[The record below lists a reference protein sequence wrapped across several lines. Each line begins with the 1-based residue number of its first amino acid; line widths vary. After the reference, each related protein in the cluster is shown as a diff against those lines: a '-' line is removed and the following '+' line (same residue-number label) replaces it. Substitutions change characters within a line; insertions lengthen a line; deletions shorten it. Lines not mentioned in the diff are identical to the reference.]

1 MAKVT
6 SNKDHHLIARL
17 WINYIWPQKKRL
29 FLALLFMVL
38 LAAATAAYTF
48 IVSFVIDEANNITK
62 NNDTIKEAKNY
73 AFSVLPL
80 LIFITATSGLSNYL
94 QRILNNSIALKAVTK
109 MQKQMLKSTYK
120 SDFGFFRQKQSGD
133 IISKFTNDIT
143 VVSNALIRTMSNLIA
158 ALLTIILTILAMLYQ
173 NWQLSMIMTV
183 FIIAYWPVLLISKRM
198 RGDAKNVQEQVGKIT
213 SNLKESF
220 NNMRIV
226 KTYNLE
232 MLENKRLSKN
242 FDDRE
247 RLQMKLV
254 TEQARVDPIL
264 EVLGGLAIAGVVIF
278 GVYQV
283 SNELASAGSI
293 AAVLTG
299 LLILSP
305 KLRALGTLNNV
316 AQEGLSA
323 LTRIFNVIDEE
334 ANILDTANSQ
344 EIGKLCGE
352 IHLNDVHFNYPDG
365 TLALNGVSINAQ
377 PGETVAI
384 VGYSGSGKSTIM
396 NLIPRLYDVKSG
408 SVCID
413 GHDIRNIKI
422 KNLRDNIALVSQ
434 EIILF
439 NTTVINNLSYGNNK
453 ATVDDIVH
461 AAQKADAHEFITAL
475 PFGYETVLGENGYG
489 LSGGQKQR
497 LSIARALLRDAPIL
511 LMDEATSALDA
522 ISESTIQESLNNFKI
537 NKTTII
543 ISHRLNSVK
552 NADRIYVLD
561 NGNIIQQGN
570 HEELIKNKSNVYY
583 NLQN

>member
-1 MAKVT
+1 
-6 SNKDHHLIARL
+6 
-17 WINYIWPQKKRL
+17 
-29 FLALLFMVL
+29 MVL

-264 EVLGGLAIAGVVIF
+264 EVLGGLAIAGVVI
-278 GVYQV
+278 
-283 SNELASAGSI
+283 L
-293 AAVLTG
+293 
-299 LLILSP
+299 
-305 KLRALGTLNNV
+305 
-316 AQEGLSA
+316 
-323 LTRIFNVIDEE
+323 
-334 ANILDTANSQ
+334 
-344 EIGKLCGE
+344 
-352 IHLNDVHFNYPDG
+352 
-365 TLALNGVSINAQ
+365 
-377 PGETVAI
+377 
-384 VGYSGSGKSTIM
+384 
-396 NLIPRLYDVKSG
+396 
-408 SVCID
+408 
-413 GHDIRNIKI
+413 
-422 KNLRDNIALVSQ
+422 
-434 EIILF
+434 
-439 NTTVINNLSYGNNK
+439 
-453 ATVDDIVH
+453 
-461 AAQKADAHEFITAL
+461 EFIK
-475 PFGYETVLGENGYG
+475 YQMN
-489 LSGGQKQR
+489 R
-497 LSIARALLRDAPIL
+497 LAPVQSLL
-511 LMDEATSALDA
+511 
-522 ISESTIQESLNNFKI
+522 F
-537 NKTTII
+537 
-543 ISHRLNSVK
+543 
-552 NADRIYVLD
+552 
-561 NGNIIQQGN
+561 
-570 HEELIKNKSNVYY
+570 
-583 NLQN
+583 